1 MNNLQAQIY
10 NSSILYDTLP
20 NPNPLASSFTV
31 LDDAIVTSPA
41 NSIVLSTNVDGNGV
55 SSFRLSRMQ
64 CNNGKRIKDS
74 KYTHSST
81 GVNLIATDLDIDV
94 PNNKFIVCGNVST
107 SPDEK
112 MFLAKI
118 DGNNFTVTGSDYA
131 EFTIPYSPFSH
142 TYALDV
148 LVRTHG
154 VNGSTQNL
162 YYVVGFMSDGVA
174 SKTSSKLPFLAC
186 FNNNLQLQWYRTS
199 VAMVN
204 PYPWDVFNAIT
215 EIKVGASSWGIFVSG
230 TTTRDMIN
238 STTLEK
244 AMTHVHFDYS
254 GSELNREFHVTN
266 FSAPGTSQDSSV
278 IGDII
283 FDESRD
289 RVYILSHN
297 RTDKGITV
305 EELDVNT
312 FTMVASNSF
321 SLVNPYTS
329 ALMDCTGFKL
339 YKHSGDSLGVVGYVD
354 LDSSQI
360 GIEMSIFHTIFS
372 RPTVAPN
379 YAQVFHCEADVTGL
393 GINTYFSTLQYGAS
407 SPESFVPS
415 LAYYNTSRGLY
426 MMTNFTNYDDITP
439 LSTGGSSGYATYPR
453 IINDHAYDYTRQLC
467 PIANPG
473 ISTRSNTIYNF
484 TISTSDSITFKDT
497 TSGSVVSLN
506 DTSKDLT
513 VIKLCDVSNINEFL
527 KRSDIQSNAKRDYII
542 YPSPASES
550 IYINEANN
558 IDIHGIEI
566 IDVQGQ
572 KHVLSHIDLDEDVI
586 KCDIQAL
593 EAGIYFIS
601 FFEKTDKLKI
611 TYKFIVN

>member
-1 MNNLQAQIY
+1 MDNVQAQVY

-31 LDDAIVTSPA
+31 LDDAIETSPA
-41 NSIVLSTNVDGNGV
+41 NSIVLSTNIDGNGV
-55 SSFRLSRMQ
+55 SSFRLSRIQ

-74 KYTHSST
+74 KYTHPST
-81 GVNLIATDLDIDV
+81 GVNLIATDMDLDVGDGSI
-94 PNNKFIVCGNVST
+94 IVCGSAST
-107 SPDEK
+107 SPNEK
-112 MFLAKI
+112 MFLAKVN
-118 DGNNFTVTGSDYA
+118 GGSFNSMNYA

-215 EIKVGASSWGIFVSG
+215 EVKIGASGWGIFVSG

-254 GSELNREFHVTN
+254 GSELNRQFHVTN

-354 LDSSQI
+354 LDSSQT

-379 YAQVFHCEADVTGL
+379 DAQVFHCEADVTGL

-415 LAYYNTSRGLY
+415 LAYYNASRGLY

-453 IINDHAYDYTRQLC
+453 IINDHAYDYTRQFC

-484 TISTSDSITFKDT
+484 TISTSDSITFYDT
-497 TSGSVVSLN
+497 TSGASTSLSAVAQ
-506 DTSKDLT
+506 DITT
-513 VIKLCDVSNINEFL
+513 IKLCNVSSINEFL
-527 KRSDIQSNAKRDYII
+527 KRSDIQSIIPIQFAI
-542 YPSPASES
+542 YPTPSSDYLYLNHADM
-550 IYINEANN
+550 
-558 IDIHGIEI
+558 IDIKSVEI
-566 IDVQGQ
+566 V
-572 KHVLSHIDLDEDVI
+572 
-586 KCDIQAL
+586 DIQGKNVNYYL
-593 EAGIYFIS
+593 IYMTIS
-601 FFEKTDKLKI
+601 
-611 TYKFIVN
+611 